1 MSRLRELGE
10 YVRKTFA
17 VNLAETAVFTADLDD
32 GYHPADNLR
41 VNSYD
46 AYYKPFDGDNAVTI
60 TVKLDG
66 VHDVTHVVL
75 KEHIPMSQRIECY
88 AIDAKQADGTYTE
101 IAEGTT
107 VGYQK
112 INRFDPVATDEIR
125 IRIKDSR
132 ICPIL
137 SFVGVY

>member
-1 MSRLRELGE
+1 MGD
-10 YVRKTFA
+10 YIRKTFA
-17 VNLAETAVFTADLDD
+17 HNLAENAVFTADLDD
-32 GYHPADNLR
+32 GYHPAENLR

-46 AYYKPFDGDNAVTI
+46 AYYKPFDGDNAVTV

-66 VHDVTHVVL
+66 IHDVTHVVI
-75 KEHIPMSQRIECY
+75 KEHIPMSQRVECY
-88 AIDAKQADGTYTE
+88 AIDAKQADGTYRE

-107 VGYQK
+107 IGYQK